1 MNAIEKYRGIIYKG
15 VELKQLKSGL
25 CNKIKS
31 KKKCDQNF
39 RDPRATTLTL
49 LAESC

>member
-31 KKKCDQNF
+31 KKNVIKISEIHVRQH
-39 RDPRATTLTL
+39 
-49 LAESC
+49 